1 MRQTWHKPR
10 WGFHL
15 FWPEL
20 WDANAFW
27 VASAATLLLS
37 FDPHQPMLWILSE
50 IDTKQVH
57 DTANFFIAPQIR
69 LHQFMKCCSSFGYL
83 WRSRKFSPWQN
94 RYVTTMKNKHKA
106 LLQIYKVASNG
117 LIGLNKNKK
126 LKLTRTT
133 VRIRLILVRVVGM
146 AARNWKFPLTS
157 AQ

>member
-1 MRQTWHKPR
+1 
-10 WGFHL
+10 
-15 FWPEL
+15 
-20 WDANAFW
+20 
-27 VASAATLLLS
+27 
-37 FDPHQPMLWILSE
+37 
-50 IDTKQVH
+50 
-57 DTANFFIAPQIR
+57 
-69 LHQFMKCCSSFGYL
+69 
-83 WRSRKFSPWQN
+83 
-94 RYVTTMKNKHKA
+94 MKNKHKA